1 MDLVHRELS
10 NVWLIISKKERATK
24 ETYIEL
30 IKPEKN
36 LVVIKY
42 FKNEKYEN
50 AISFF
55 LRKYSN
61 VEEITKIYKND
72 KEYFH
77 FDVREKGSVYWYFDS
92 QDIDETRY
100 FHEKI
105 IDIIIE
111 SGIDADTRVLIA
123 KDEKYKLDELEIMR
137 RAMNNHVYVNPNAMY
152 PAPLTPYENEEFAK
166 AFDKLNSTEERLKH
180 SDMVYEEDENYGKK
194 PFSDGEF

>member
-1 MDLVHRELS
+1 MFD
-10 NVWLIISKKERATK
+10 WLFPKKEQATK

-30 IKPEKN
+30 IKPERN

-55 LRKYSN
+55 LRKYST
-61 VEEITKIYKND
+61 VEEITKVVKND
-72 KEYFH
+72 KEIFH

-137 RAMNNHVYVNPNAMY
+137 SAVKS
-152 PAPLTPYENEEFAK
+152 PLTPYENEEFAK